1 MAKKTSTGR
10 VVDIAALSRIGKTR
24 TAPSQPENRN
34 MDKFLQFAGTIAI
47 DLFSKAFNKKL
58 EMNEK
63 NSIKI
68 DDFKVDNKD
77 AYNTIPALDKAITD
91 YQNMYNDGTKKKVGI
106 FNLPVSEEAKG
117 RSQEGR
123 DLISRADIGL
133 SSLEEETSI
142 YQNSK
147 KNAHDIQHKGFITDP
162 DGRQIN
168 ASYSGLNLP
177 EDIIFQQAYADG
189 ILDDYIEIK
198 DGKFYLPKGIVENI
212 DKVTSFFDK
221 YQKADKLDQTDI
233 NDLRRIY
240 TKYGDDAN
248 LVPMEKWPKAT
259 LSQSDKYDNISIQL
273 QGDAIKMGF
282 ARDYDEN
289 TDGSTYTTLLKKTT
303 NEMSPN
309 ELMSS
314 LFDSTLEFNRDGSIA
329 SSGRT
334 IIDNFID
341 NPTFEVTIDHDG
353 DPKTPKAVFDGTQ
366 KYIER
371 EFGKDKTEETLT
383 KEEAGKLAVWKQ
395 GVTNELKTALN
406 PNSPDVKDY
415 LIQNGVEQT
424 KFKQQQ
430 EWKVSPNN
438 PANKLPEKP
447 SISEIKFMEEKQ
459 VLENDVNRFMDSLA
473 NGQPYFY
480 SDGKD
485 QYKAV
490 TNNGITSIYKRNI
503 ADAEKGTYTDKLQR
517 TIGSGNAF
525 DIIFEGEN
533 LNKPEGLN
541 TLTETQIQDQTNP
554 IIRGKLRY
562 NDFTK
567 EGNKYYFPGGK
578 EVKDAALIEKLNS
591 II

>member
-10 VVDIAALSRIGKTR
+10 VVDIAALSRIGRAR

-47 DLFSKAFNKKL
+47 DLFSKAFNKRL

-106 FNLPVSEEAKG
+106 FNIPVSEKAKG

-123 DLISRADIGL
+123 DLISQADIGL

-147 KNAHDIQHKGFITDP
+147 QKAHDIQHKGFITDP

-189 ILDDYIEIK
+189 ILDDYIQIQ
-198 DGKFYLPKGIVENI
+198 DGKFYLPQGIIENI
-212 DKVTSFFDK
+212 DLIAS
-221 YQKADKLDQTDI
+221 QKIDDQPHIAD
-233 NDLRRIY
+233 
-240 TKYGDDAN
+240 

-259 LSQSDKYDNISIQL
+259 LSQSEKYDNISVQL

-289 TDGSTYTTLLKKTT
+289 TDGSTYATLLKKTT

-314 LFDSTLEFNRDGSIA
+314 LFDSTLEFNKDGSIA

-341 NPTFEVTIDHDG
+341 NPTFEVEIDHDA
-353 DPKTPKAVFDGTQ
+353 DPSTPKAVFDGTQ

-371 EFGKDKTEETLT
+371 EFGKNKTEETLT
-383 KEEAGKLAVWKQ
+383 KNEAEKLAVWKQ

-406 PNSPDVKDY
+406 PNSPDIKDY

-438 PANKLPEKP
+438 PDSPNYINKNKSGPGFTSTFDERTSTSNMNAILALSKKEKINFDDDIKFNFMPASDDLELRFDETTNEVILSQKKLYKDQTSVITLGKANITDRNKL
-447 SISEIKFMEEKQ
+447 
-459 VLENDVNRFMDSLA
+459 
-473 NGQPYFY
+473 
-480 SDGKD
+480 
-485 QYKAV
+485 
-490 TNNGITSIYKRNI
+490 
-503 ADAEKGTYTDKLQR
+503 KGLLYEYT
-517 TIGSGNAF
+517 G
-525 DIIFEGEN
+525 
-533 LNKPEGLN
+533 
-541 TLTETQIQDQTNP
+541 TLTQD
-554 IIRGKLRY
+554 RR
-562 NDFTK
+562 
-567 EGNKYYFPGGK
+567 
-578 EVKDAALIEKLNS
+578 
-591 II
+591 

>member
-10 VVDIAALSRIGKTR
+10 VVDIAALSRIGRAR

-47 DLFSKAFNKKL
+47 DLFSKAFNKRL

-106 FNLPVSEEAKG
+106 FNIPVSEKAKG

-123 DLISRADIGL
+123 DLISQADIGL

-147 KNAHDIQHKGFITDP
+147 QKAHDIQHKGFITDP

-189 ILDDYIEIK
+189 ILDDYIQIQ
-198 DGKFYLPKGIVENI
+198 DGKFYLPQGIIENI
-212 DKVTSFFDK
+212 DLIAS
-221 YQKADKLDQTDI
+221 QKIDDQPHI
-233 NDLRRIY
+233 ALRRAGMVSRKVKNNIRLL
-240 TKYGDDAN
+240 TEIKRIDGTSGAD

-259 LSQSDKYDNISIQL
+259 LSQSEKYDNISVQL

-289 TDGSTYTTLLKKTT
+289 TDGSTYATLLKKTT

-314 LFDSTLEFNRDGSIA
+314 LFDSTLEFNKDGSIA

-341 NPTFEVTIDHDG
+341 NPTFEVEIDHDT
-353 DPKTPKAVFDGTQ
+353 DPSTPKAVFDGTQ

-371 EFGKDKTEETLT
+371 EFGKNKTEETLT
-383 KEEAGKLAVWKQ
+383 KNEAEKLAVWKQ

-406 PNSPDVKDY
+406 PNSPDIKDY

-438 PANKLPEKP
+438 PDSPNYINKNKSGPGFTSTFDERTSTSNMNAILALSKKEKINFDDDIKFNFMPASDDLELRFDETTNEVILSQKKLYKDQTSVITLGKANITDRNKL
-447 SISEIKFMEEKQ
+447 
-459 VLENDVNRFMDSLA
+459 
-473 NGQPYFY
+473 
-480 SDGKD
+480 
-485 QYKAV
+485 
-490 TNNGITSIYKRNI
+490 
-503 ADAEKGTYTDKLQR
+503 KGLLYEYT
-517 TIGSGNAF
+517 G
-525 DIIFEGEN
+525 
-533 LNKPEGLN
+533 
-541 TLTETQIQDQTNP
+541 TLTQD
-554 IIRGKLRY
+554 RR
-562 NDFTK
+562 
-567 EGNKYYFPGGK
+567 
-578 EVKDAALIEKLNS
+578 
-591 II
+591 